1 MSKRSRRMIALV
13 TGAVVVAGAGVAG
26 FRVFDKPEKAVASD
40 GPDPAQTVEIVRAN
54 LSQAKDLGGQLGY
67 GAGQTIKSHAEG
79 TITWLPKIGGSLG
92 RGEALFRV
100 DDKPVVL
107 FYGATPL
114 FRTIGKAT
122 PPADTPADTPGSPPS
137 APPDSSST
145 RSSSTGSPPSSGLPS
160 TSPSAPPSTPPA
172 KGADKP
178 IEGPDVR
185 VVKENLTALGF
196 LPKTTT
202 NKLTSATTKAIK
214 KWQRSLDLEET
225 GVIEPSSVIVLPGA
239 VRVDSIKA
247 MLGDPAAADVLGV
260 TATDK
265 VVTLP
270 VDADSTQGISVG
282 AKVKLTLPNGKAT
295 AGTIRSVGTDAAPP
309 PSDGNPADG
318 GKKAQVTA
326 LITLDQQA
334 ASAGVDSGPVTVTVP
349 GPSRKGV
356 LVVPVAALLALREG
370 GYAVQVVTGTTTALV
385 GVKTGMFADGNVEIT
400 GAGLQAGQKVVT
412 TS

>member
-1 MSKRSRRMIALV
+1 MSKRSRRVIALV
-13 TGAVVVAGAGVAG
+13 IGAVVVTGAGVVG
-26 FRVFDKPEKAVASD
+26 FRIVDRPEKAVASD
-40 GPDPAQTVEIVRAN
+40 GPDPAQTVEIVRTD

-67 GAGQTIKSHAEG
+67 GVSHTVKSHAEG
-79 TITWLPKIGGSLG
+79 TITWLPKPGATLEQGDV
-92 RGEALFRV
+92 LFRV
-100 DDKPVVL
+100 DNKPALL
-107 FYGATPL
+107 FYGGTPL
-114 FRTIGKAT
+114 FRTIGKTT
-122 PPADTPADTPGSPPS
+122 PPAGAPSSPPS
-137 APPDSSST
+137 APPDS
-145 RSSSTGSPPSSGLPS
+145 PS
-160 TSPSAPPSTPPA
+160 TPPTAPPA

-196 LPKTTT
+196 LPQTTT
-202 NKLTSATTKAIK
+202 DKLTSATTNAIK
-214 KWQRSLDLEET
+214 KWQKSLELDET
-225 GVIEPSSVIVLPGA
+225 GVIDPASVAVLPGA

-247 MLGDPAAADVLGV
+247 ALGDPATAEILGV

-282 AKVKLTLPNGKAT
+282 AKVKLALPNGKAT
-295 AGTIRSVGTDAAPP
+295 IGTIRSVGTDATPP

-326 LITLDQQA
+326 LITLDHQA

-349 GPSRKGV
+349 GASRKGV

-370 GYAVQVVTGTTTALV
+370 GYAVQVVTGTTTALI

-400 GAGLQAGQKVVT
+400 GAGLRAGQKVVT

>member
-1 MSKRSRRMIALV
+1 MSKRSRRVIALV
-13 TGAVVVAGAGVAG
+13 TGAVVVTGAGVAG
-26 FRVFDKPEKAVASD
+26 FRIFDKPEKAVASD
-40 GPDPAQTVEIVRAN
+40 GPDPAQTVEIVRAD

-67 GAGQTIKSHAEG
+67 GAGQTIKSHADG
-79 TITWLPKIGGSLG
+79 TITWLPKVGAALEQ
-92 RGEALFRV
+92 GEVLFRV

-107 FYGATPL
+107 FYGGTPL
-114 FRTIGKAT
+114 FRTIGKAAP
-122 PPADTPADTPGSPPS
+122 PPADTSGSPPS
-137 APPDSSST
+137 APPST
-145 RSSSTGSPPSSGLPS
+145 PPPGSPS
-160 TSPSAPPSTPPA
+160 TPPSTPPA

-196 LPKTTT
+196 LPTTT
-202 NKLTSATTKAIK
+202 TDKLTSATTKAIK
-214 KWQRSLDLEET
+214 KWQKSLDLEQT
-225 GVIEPSSVIVLPGA
+225 GVIDPTSIVVLPGA

-247 MLGDPAAADVLGV
+247 ALGDPAAAEILGV

-270 VDADSTQGISVG
+270 VDADATQGISVG
-282 AKVKLTLPNGKAT
+282 AKVKLTLPNGKT
-295 AGTIRSVGTDAAPP
+295 TGGTIRSVGTDAVPP

-326 LITLDQQA
+326 LITLDHQA
-334 ASAGVDSGPVTVTVP
+334 ASDGVDSGPATVTVP

-370 GYAVQVVTGTTTALV
+370 GYAVQVVTGTTSALV
-385 GVKTGMFADGNVEIT
+385 GVKTGMFAYGNVEIT
-400 GAGLQAGQKVVT
+400 GAGLQAGQKVMT